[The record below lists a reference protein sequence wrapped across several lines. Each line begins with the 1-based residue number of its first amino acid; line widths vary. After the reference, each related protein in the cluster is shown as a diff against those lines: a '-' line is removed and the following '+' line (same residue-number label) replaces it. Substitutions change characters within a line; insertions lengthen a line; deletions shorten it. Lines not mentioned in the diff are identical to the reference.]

1 MGYAPRQYLSIPLSS
16 PKYRIWDTPPTPEI
30 LISYASVSIHLPLQ
44 PQIYIGHEILPHVS
58 KHLSLFPARNIGY
71 GICPLRGSIY
81 LSTPTAA
88 DIGYGILPHVRVY
101 LYTFPTPKFGYGI
114 GRLHVED
121 VGCAPCAP
129 PTQAKFLHVSI
140 YLSPFPTQN
149 IGCGI

>member
-1 MGYAPRQYLSIPLSS
+1 MGYAPYARNIDLLRVSIYPSS
-16 PKYRIWDTPPTPEI
+16 PAAAD
-30 LISYASVSIHLPLQ
+30 
-44 PQIYIGHEILPHVS
+44 IGHEILPHVS
-58 KHLSLFPARNIGY
+58 IYLSPFPARNIGY
-71 GICPLRGSIY
+71 GIRPLRGSIY

-114 GRLHVED
+114 GRLHDED
-121 VGCAPCAP
+121 VGCSPCAP